1 MAAFAASRPASTL
14 FLGMGNAATLIFA
27 KPGSV
32 LDQNNVQIQSFGMF
46 SVTPEGPR
54 GALIGDILRR

>member
-46 SVTPEGPR
+46 SVKS
-54 GALIGDILRR
+54 